1 MTDQETVIACDVC
14 KKEIP
19 KAAALHPEGEEY
31 VLNFCSIECLDYWK
45 KEQDKNEAG
54 KKKEKK

>member
-1 MTDQETVIACDVC
+1 MTSEEKTIACDIC

-45 KEQDKNEAG
+45 EEQEKNQQE
-54 KKKEKK
+54 KRREKK

>member
-1 MTDQETVIACDVC
+1 MTAENQKIACDVC
-14 KKEIP
+14 KREIP

-45 KEQDKNEAG
+45 QEQ
-54 KKKEKK
+54 KKAEPEKSKK

>member
-1 MTDQETVIACDVC
+1 MTDEGEKIACDVC

-31 VLNFCSIECLDYWK
+31 VLNFCSIECLDFWK
-45 KEQDKNEAG
+45 EEQEKN
-54 KKKEKK
+54 KKKANKKKK